1 MQKEWTRAISEL
13 QRRAPASRA
22 GLPRATCR
30 NPTPAKATQNSES
43 QRRISRKHQHFCHVL
58 TSAIDAH
65 GKEMPRRERAFA
77 ASDRCG
83 IATKDP
89 SSWQNAE

>member
-13 QRRAPASRA
+13 QRRAGGEPC
-22 GLPRATCR
+22 GLSARDVPK
-30 NPTPAKATQNSES
+30 PTPAKATQKSES
-43 QRRISRKHQHFCHVL
+43 QRRIRRKHQHFCHAL

-65 GKEMPRRERAFA
+65 GKEMPRRKRAFA

-83 IATKDP
+83 STTKDP